1 MSEAEVDPSLEE
13 ESWSV
18 TVADRQNWLAFLA
31 VTMNLIPQ
39 LDAHHKQAFGITHME
54 YMVII
59 MLAESEEYTS
69 QLSSLAR
76 RVNSSLSRLSHQVRR
91 LEEDGL
97 VKLGRSES
105 DARAT
110 TATLTQAGLDLLDV
124 AAPDNWQVVR
134 RLIFDPL
141 TEDQREQLN
150 AICLALLKS
159 WRPDNPHPWTI

>member
-1 MSEAEVDPSLEE
+1 MSEAELVPNLEE

-31 VTMNLIPQ
+31 VTMHFIPQ
-39 LDAHHKQAFGITHME
+39 LDAHHKRTFGITHME

-69 QLSSLAR
+69 HLSSLAR

-91 LEEDGL
+91 LEADGF

-110 TATLTQAGLDLLDV
+110 TATLTQAGLDLLEV
-124 AAPDNWQVVR
+124 AAPDNWQEVQ

-141 TEDQREQLN
+141 TEEQREQLN
-150 AICLALLKS
+150 AICLTLLKA